1 MKINTRFAILMAA
14 MSLAFASCVTGI
26 EDLTPPPPP
35 PTPGSLV
42 TPTADAIRASL
53 VTAAPYCMEPGF
65 GWSCITMDECTSP
78 PDTTPVTDA
87 IYEMT
92 GLPDWLSFDPDTRE
106 LCLATG
112 FATVPV
118 YTAAIEVT
126 YTCYSAS
133 DSTVTA
139 SVSLNIN
146 DCDGGGDID
155 AHEDANSAVP
165 ELWDNVGYISL
176 TVHNV
181 DEYLVPGVIGDRRR
195 IRTNI
200 TDPAGMDVLVA
211 TDDTGDIDG
220 DSIPNLT
227 DPNVFVATSDA
238 TLTGSTL
245 ANAAQVDSI
254 ASGDLNN
261 DGIPDLIV
269 GRSDGLISTYL
280 NNGAGVFALA
290 VNNNYVV
297 DGIVSHINDM
307 AIADTEGSGRLGV
320 VAAVPDSNRFLITGG
335 DGNGFLKRNQV
346 IMIPA
351 VNPSTIVAAD
361 FNGDK
366 FVDVGVVTQ
375 ADNTLRIY
383 LNNGFG
389 VFAAGN
395 TYATCNTSPNI
406 YMVNADMDA
415 DGNMDIAIT
424 CDPGNVVRTFFGDGN
439 GNFNVSLDYATGD
452 EPMSITVADFDLDG
466 NLDFGIGSTSAA
478 NDLQVIL
485 CNGDRTCQGVVTF
498 NVNTVRVVVAADMNG
513 DGFPDMAGVGGP
525 GLRVFI
531 NDGTGLGYTET
542 TYDLGGP
549 NGIRVTAA
557 DYNGDNMIDV
567 ALTNSNGPGLQNI
580 NIFLQ

>member
-1 MKINTRFAILMAA
+1 MMKINTRFAILMAA

-26 EDLTPPPPP
+26 ENTTPPPPP
-35 PTPGSLV
+35 ESLV
-42 TPTADAIRASL
+42 APTADAIRASL

-139 SVSLNIN
+139 SVGLNIN

-211 TDDTGDIDG
+211 ADDTGDIDG

-269 GRSDGLISTYL
+269 GRDDGLISTYL

-290 VNNNYVV
+290 FNNNYL
-297 DGIVSHINDM
+297 IVSTVSDM
-307 AIADTEGSGRLGV
+307 AVADTEGSGRLGV
-320 VAAVPDSNRFLITGG
+320 VAAMPDSSQFILTGG
-335 DGNGFLKRNQV
+335 DGLGLLTLNQV
-346 IMIPA
+346 ITIPA
-351 VNPSTIVAAD
+351 VNPSFIVAAD
-361 FNGDK
+361 FNGDNA
-366 FVDVGVVTQ
+366 VDVGVVTQ

-383 LNNGFG
+383 MNNGFG
-389 VFAAGN
+389 VVAAGN
-395 TYATCNTSPNI
+395 TYATCNTPTE
-406 YMVNADMDA
+406 MATADMDA
-415 DGNMDIAIT
+415 DGNMDMAVT
-424 CDPGNVVRTFFGDGN
+424 CSPASVVRAFFGDGN
-439 GNFNVSLDYATGD
+439 GNFNAAPDYPAVD
-452 EPMSITVADFDLDG
+452 EMWGITVADFNNDG
-466 NLDFGIGSTSAA
+466 NLDFAMGSTTAGA
-478 NDLQVIL
+478 ELVVIL
-485 CNGDRTCQGVVTF
+485 CNGDRTCHAVKTF
-498 NVNTVRVVVAADMNG
+498 DVNSIRTVVAADMNG
-513 DGFPDMAGVGGP
+513 DGFPDIVGTGGP

-531 NDGTGLGYTET
+531 NDGTGLGYAET

-549 NGIRVTAA
+549 NGLKITAA
-557 DYNGDNMIDV
+557 DFTGDNMIDL